1 MSRCF
6 SVLVLVVLNIL
17 STGSHASAKAI
28 PPLPGSDGQTTVLG
42 ISEFSPPARM
52 AVISDQQGIRFLV
65 GGGDPIFHERDP
77 RPVGIVQSILPDLL
91 TMTRTE
97 KGSGF
102 CVASGHRLPVAREL
116 IFREA
121 ILVNAQEFR
130 HRVVGPGGKRIL
142 DGELYLVEVRGT
154 RAILQRDVELASTM
168 VQSTTATQRPSPT
181 ALMEQRLA
189 AIRIVQAGPRKWEV
203 NAMDVRTAM
212 ESGEAIVNRALAE
225 SRIDFSRDRGVGV
238 ELKTPLAD
246 VRVDNTGFQI
256 TNPNLA
262 SRVGLQIG
270 DRILQVNDTPIDG
283 LGALVRVYQKIR
295 SESSIQTVSLRIER
309 DAQPLTFTYRIR

>member
-1 MSRCF
+1 MSRWASALPF
-6 SVLVLVVLNIL
+6 AIL
-17 STGSHASAKAI
+17 GMLSSGLHASAKGG
-28 PPLPGSDGQTTVLG
+28 PSLPGSDGQTTVIG
-42 ISEFSPPARM
+42 TSEFSPPARM
-52 AVISDQQGIRFLV
+52 GVISDQQGIRFLI
-65 GGGDPIFHERDP
+65 GGGDPIFHGRDP

-102 CVASGHRLPVAREL
+102 CVASGHRLPVAGEFV
-116 IFREA
+116 FRGA
-121 ILVNAQEFR
+121 ILVNTQEFR

-142 DGELYLVEVRGT
+142 DGEQYLIEVRGT
-154 RAILQRDVELASTM
+154 RAILQRDVELPSTM
-168 VQSTTATQRPSPT
+168 AQSTTATQRPSPT

-189 AIRIVQAGPRKWEV
+189 AIKIVRAGPRKWEV
-203 NAMDVRTAM
+203 NAKDIRAAM

-225 SRIDFSRDRGVGV
+225 SRVDISRDRGVGL

-256 TNPNLA
+256 TSPNLA
-262 SRVGLQIG
+262 SRVGFEVG

-295 SESSIQTVSLRIER
+295 SESSVQTVSLRIER